1 MMDMELTKVTFKT
14 GFSSILTVN
23 LGHVF
28 TNSLDKYLFIDIF
41 IDLVLMSSQL
51 TVTCSKLAIETLQKS
66 VKYVR
71 R

>member
-14 GFSSILTVN
+14 GFSSILKVN

-28 TNSLDKYLFIDIF
+28 VNSLDKYLFIDIF